1 MTGARDARIDAYIK
15 RAAPFARPILTH
27 LREVVH
33 SACPEVEETI
43 KWGMPMFTHHG
54 ILCFMAAFKQH
65 AGFGFWKGLKVVD
78 DREEQAGTAMGQFG
92 RLTEVGQ
99 LPSRRILE
107 AYVRKA
113 MRLNEA
119 AGKGAPKPRTQPKSA
134 PRTPT
139 ALSAALARNAK
150 ARTTWQEFSPGHRR
164 AYVEWIAEAKRPE
177 TRARRIATSIEWLA
191 AGKPHNWKYR

>member
-1 MTGARDARIDAYIK
+1 MTGARDPRIDAYIK

-33 SACPEVEETI
+33 AACPEVEETI

-65 AGFGFWKGLKVVD
+65 AGFGFWKGSKVVD

-92 RLTEVGQ
+92 RLTEVEQ
-99 LPSRRILE
+99 LPSRRSLE

-119 AGKGAPKPRTQPKSA
+119 GDTGTPKPRKQPKAA
-134 PRTPT
+134 PRTPA

-150 ARTTWQEFSPGHRR
+150 ARTTWQGFSPGHRR
-164 AYVEWIAEAKRPE
+164 AYVEWIAEAKRLE